1 MVWFAS
7 LEDSFC
13 RLFPRKWLNLKDIFN
28 LLIRKR
34 KKTTFS
40 RLVALSFF
48 APTCSLGYDATSYM
62 NQLAPTV
69 SSFRRKIAIFFV
81 AGSLALFGGQGRA
94 NELPQLGQDAAS
106 IISPYE
112 ERQIGEEA
120 MVQIRHSLDFVDD
133 AELTYYLQQL
143 GTRLTSHLAY
153 RPHEFQFFLIAHP
166 EINAFAIP
174 GGFVGVHTGLIT
186 KARNESEVAAVLA
199 HEISH
204 VTQRHWP
211 RMVAAQ
217 KDRAGAT
224 MAAIL
229 ASIVIA
235 GSGNPNG
242 AGVAMAAMAANTDS
256 QLAFTRSF
264 EREADRIGIQLLADS
279 DYDVTAMASFFE
291 RLGAESGYSGANLPE
306 FVRTHPVTTD
316 RIAEARNNEKRFKHL
331 HLKPSVEFVHLRAR
345 INALFQGDPSNAV
358 KLFQAEIK
366 NNASTLETRAARYGL
381 GIALM
386 NLGDFAAARKEID
399 TLRQQYPDFLQYQVL
414 EADLDLAAGKTQDG
428 LRAYD
433 HIYKNHSSTTWV
445 VQHYAEML
453 VANKQPRTALKVL
466 KPALRS
472 HPKNPALNKLMAS
485 ASGDTGDL
493 VQAHR
498 SMAEYYFLNGN
509 RHAAIEQLEIA
520 ERNAGKD
527 YYALSAIKARK
538 NEIKQGLAPAT
549 KP

>member
-1 MVWFAS
+1 MNQF
-7 LEDSFC
+7 D
-13 RLFPRKWLNLKDIFN
+13 P
-28 LLIRKR
+28 
-34 KKTTFS
+34 TFS
-40 RLVALSFF
+40 
-48 APTCSLGYDATSYM
+48 SLI
-62 NQLAPTV
+62 
-69 SSFRRKIAIFFV
+69 RKIAIVFV
-81 AGSLALFGGQGRA
+81 ASALALSAGLVRA

-153 RPHEFQFFLIAHP
+153 RPHQFQFFLIAHP

-186 KARNESEVAAVLA
+186 NARNESEVAAVLA

-217 KDRAGAT
+217 KGRAGAT

-279 DYDVTAMASFFE
+279 NYDVTAMASFFE
-291 RLGAESGYSGANLPE
+291 RLGAASGYAGANLPE

-316 RIAEARNNEKRFKHL
+316 RIAEARNNEKRFQHI
-331 HLKPSVEFVHLRAR
+331 HVKPSVEFMHLRAR
-345 INALFQGDPSNAV
+345 INALYQGDPANAV
-358 KLFQAEIK
+358 KLFQEEIK
-366 NNASTLETRAARYGL
+366 NSESALQTRAARYGL
-381 GIALM
+381 SIALM
-386 NLGDFAAARKEID
+386 NVGEFAAASKEIT
-399 TLRQQYPDFLQYQVL
+399 TLRRQYPDFLQYQVA
-414 EADLDLAAGKTQDG
+414 EADLDLASGNQKDG
-428 LRAYD
+428 LRAYN

-445 VQHYAEML
+445 VQHYAENL
-453 VANKQPRTALKVL
+453 VANKQPQTALKVL
-466 KPALRS
+466 KPALRNN
-472 HPKNPALNKLMAS
+472 PKNAALNKLMAS
-485 ASGDTGDL
+485 ASGDVGDL

-498 SMAEYYFLNGN
+498 SMAEYYFLNGD

-527 YYALSAIKARK
+527 YYALSSIKARK
-538 NEIKQGLAPAT
+538 NEIKQGMAPAT